1 MITVQ
6 NLNKKFGKI
15 TALNN
20 LNLQVKKGTIHGIV
34 GPEASGK
41 STLMNV
47 LSTLMRPDSGKV
59 TINNIPLGKGSQIR
73 KIIGFVPR
81 NPSLPSEYT
90 ARGLVAYAASLHGIR
105 DNNSIIRV
113 LKQTGLDTVA
123 DQGIDRFSPSMIK
136 NVAFAMALVHNPEV
150 LLLDEPMTG
159 LDPVSQ
165 KRLKEFLISS
175 NKTVLMTGRDMETV
189 DGLCSSMTVLQN
201 GCVLVD
207 GDINSLRR
215 SVGKGAIEIKL
226 IDVNQTQKLLFEL
239 QKQGEK
245 ATASGESVYV
255 QFNADSEIPNIIR
268 IAANAAEIKD
278 AKPVKLSIDDVFSKY
293 KAECK

>member
-81 NPSLPSEYT
+81 NPSLPLEYT
-90 ARGLVAYAASLHGIR
+90 ARGLIAYAASLHGIR
-105 DNNSIIRV
+105 DNNSIISV

>member
-1 MITVQ
+1 
-6 NLNKKFGKI
+6 
-15 TALNN
+15 
-20 LNLQVKKGTIHGIV
+20 
-34 GPEASGK
+34 
-41 STLMNV
+41 
-47 LSTLMRPDSGKV
+47 
-59 TINNIPLGKGSQIR
+59 
-73 KIIGFVPR
+73 
-81 NPSLPSEYT
+81 
-90 ARGLVAYAASLHGIR
+90 
-105 DNNSIIRV
+105 
-113 LKQTGLDTVA
+113 
-123 DQGIDRFSPSMIK
+123 
-136 NVAFAMALVHNPEV
+136 
-150 LLLDEPMTG
+150 TG